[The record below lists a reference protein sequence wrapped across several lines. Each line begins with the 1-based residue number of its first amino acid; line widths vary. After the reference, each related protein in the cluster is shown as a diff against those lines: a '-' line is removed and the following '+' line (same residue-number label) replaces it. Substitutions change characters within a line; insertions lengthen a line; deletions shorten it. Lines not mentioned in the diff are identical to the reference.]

1 MNKATG
7 IAVAPTRIF
16 AGQITR
22 ALRFT
27 LVAGLF
33 SVVLAA
39 CGGGAQTTDNPITS
53 VTPPS
58 TYNGPPPATADV
70 QAFKLNVWD
79 NIQSGNRCGNCHA
92 QGGIGNGY
100 FARNDDV
107 NLAYSEA
114 NVRADLALPSN
125 SLLVSKLSAGHN
137 CWLTSDAACA
147 DIMTTWIEGWA
158 GAYVR
163 SLPGEESIQGGL
175 PEGPGKPCRPYT
187 GRQRDGSII

>member
-1 MNKATG
+1 MA
-7 IAVAPTRIF
+7 R
-16 AGQITR
+16 
-22 ALRFT
+22 
-27 LVAGLF
+27 
-33 SVVLAA
+33 
-39 CGGGAQTTDNPITS
+39 
-53 VTPPS
+53 
-58 TYNGPPPATADV
+58 PPATADV

-79 NIQSGNRCGNCHA
+79 NIQSGSRCGNCHA

-107 NLAYSEA
+107 NLAYQEA

-158 GAYVR
+158 GAT
-163 SLPGEESIQGGL
+163 SGG
-175 PEGPGKPCRPYT
+175 
-187 GRQRDGSII
+187 GRQIVLEAPNPVPPGDSRSYANATPEAFRDIRLRSCGEPAIHRLGAVLRRLPQLIICDRTVAIFC